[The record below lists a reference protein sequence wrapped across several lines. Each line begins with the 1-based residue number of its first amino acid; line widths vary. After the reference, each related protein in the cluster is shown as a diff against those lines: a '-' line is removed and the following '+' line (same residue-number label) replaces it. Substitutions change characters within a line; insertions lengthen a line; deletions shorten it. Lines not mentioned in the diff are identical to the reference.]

1 MAVYRSIAKWSAI
14 VVVAF
19 LTLGCDDAQPPASAA
34 TPPEVETLLLVPEP
48 VTLTRDLQGRTVAPE
63 IAEIRPQ
70 VNGIVEKKLFTEGA
84 LVKAGQPLFLL
95 QKEVYQSAL
104 DQAQAN
110 LQQAKAAREAARLQY
125 QRAQQLIT
133 KNYISKQD
141 YDNLRATLQQADSSV
156 SANEAAVEAA
166 QINLRY
172 TTITSPIDG
181 QAGRSTITV
190 GALLTANQDD
200 ALVTVRRLD
209 PMYVDMTQSSDD
221 FLALRRAVD
230 DGSVEPVNIITHLL
244 LQDGTQYEYVGKL
257 QFADVAVDESTGA
270 VSLRAAYPNPKRYL
284 LPGMFVRTRVEIG
297 RREQGILVP
306 QQAVQRTAAGEPV
319 VMVVDEDN
327 KVRSVS
333 LVLNRTIG
341 NNWLVDKGLKG
352 GERLITGGP
361 SGLREGSEVR
371 ISALS
376 EQGGS

>member
-1 MAVYRSIAKWSAI
+1 MAFYRTILGWGCT
-14 VVVAF
+14 VAAAF
-19 LTLGCDDAQPPASAA
+19 FVLGCDEAQTTPPAA
-34 TPPEVETLLLVPEP
+34 PPEVETLVVIPEP

-63 IAEIRPQ
+63 IAPIRPQ
-70 VNGIVEKKLFTEGA
+70 VNGIVEKKLFTEGDI
-84 LVKAGQPLFLL
+84 VKAGQPLFLL

-104 DQAQAN
+104 DQAEADLKQA
-110 LQQAKAAREAARLQY
+110 QAARMAARMQY
-125 QRAQQLIT
+125 QRAQKLIA

-141 YDNLRATLQQADSSV
+141 YDNLKAALQQADASV
-156 SANEAAVEAA
+156 AANRATVEAA
-166 QINLRY
+166 RINLRY

-181 QAGRSTITV
+181 QIGRSNITV
-190 GALLTANQDD
+190 GALLSANQEE

-209 PMYVDMTQSSDD
+209 PMYVDMTQSGDD

-230 DGSVEPVNIITHLL
+230 DGSMESVNIITHLL

-270 VSLRAAYPNPKRYL
+270 VSLRAAYPNPERYL

-319 VMVVDEDN
+319 VMVVDDDN
-327 KVRSVS
+327 KVRSVA
-333 LVLNRTIG
+333 LVLNRSVG
-341 NNWLVDKGLKG
+341 NAWLVDKGLTG
-352 GERLITGGP
+352 GERLIIGAP

-371 ISALS
+371 VSSLS
-376 EQGGS
+376 ERGGS

>member
-1 MAVYRSIAKWSAI
+1 MSVFWCIARGWLMAGI
-14 VVVAF
+14 AF
-19 LTLGCDDAQPPASAA
+19 LTLGCDDTQAPASAA
-34 TPPEVETLLLVPEP
+34 APPEVETLLLVPEP

-84 LVKAGQPLFLL
+84 MVKAGQPLFLL

-110 LQQAKAAREAARLQY
+110 LQQAQAAREAARLQY
-125 QRAQQLIT
+125 QRAQQLIS

-141 YDNLRATLQQADSSV
+141 YDNLRATLQQADSNV
-156 SANEAAVEAA
+156 AANEAAVDAA

-181 QAGRSTITV
+181 QIGRSGITV
-190 GALLTANQDD
+190 GALLTANQDE

-230 DGSVEPVNIITHLL
+230 NGSVEPVNIITYLL

-270 VSLRAAYPNPKRYL
+270 VSLRAAYPNPERYL

-319 VMVVDEDN
+319 VMVVDDDN

-333 LVLNRTIG
+333 LVLNRTVG
-341 NNWLVDKGLKG
+341 NSWLVDKGLKG

-371 ISALS
+371 ISDLS
-376 EQGGS
+376 GRGGS

>member
-1 MAVYRSIAKWSAI
+1 MAVYRRIVRWSWVAAI
-14 VVVAF
+14 GLCV
-19 LTLGCDDAQPPASAA
+19 LGCDDTPQAPSAL
-34 TPPEVETLLLVPEP
+34 PPEVETLVLVPEP
-48 VTLTRDLQGRTVAPE
+48 ITLTRDLQGRTVAPE
-63 IAEIRPQ
+63 IAQIRPQ

-104 DQAQAN
+104 DQAEADLKQA
-110 LQQAKAAREAARLQY
+110 QAARQAARLQY
-125 QRAQQLIT
+125 QRAQQLIG

-141 YDNLRATLQQADSSV
+141 YDNLRAALQQADSSV
-156 SANEAAVEAA
+156 AANEAAVEAA
-166 QINLRY
+166 RINLRY

-181 QAGRSTITV
+181 QIGRSSITV
-190 GALLTANQDD
+190 GALLTANQET

-209 PMYVDMTQSSDD
+209 PMYVDMTQSGDD

-230 DGSVEPVNIITHLL
+230 DGRMEPVNIITHLL

-270 VSLRAAYPNPKRYL
+270 VSLRAAYPNPERYL

-297 RREQGILVP
+297 RREKGILIP
-306 QQAVQRTAAGEPV
+306 QQAVQRTATGEPV
-319 VMVVDEDN
+319 VMVVDDNN

-333 LVLNRTIG
+333 LVLNRSVG
-341 NNWLVDKGLKG
+341 NAWLVDKGLSG
-352 GERLITGGP
+352 GEKLIVSGP

-371 ISALS
+371 VSALS
-376 EQGGS
+376 SQGGS

>member
-1 MAVYRSIAKWSAI
+1 MAFYRTILGWGCT
-14 VVVAF
+14 VAAAF
-19 LTLGCDDAQPPASAA
+19 FVLGCDEAQTTPPAA
-34 TPPEVETLLLVPEP
+34 PPEVETLVVIPEP

-63 IAEIRPQ
+63 IAPIRPQ
-70 VNGIVEKKLFTEGA
+70 VNGIVEKKLFSEGA
-84 LVKAGQPLFLL
+84 IVKAGQPLFLL

-104 DQAQAN
+104 DQAEADLKQA
-110 LQQAKAAREAARLQY
+110 QAARMAARLQY
-125 QRAQQLIT
+125 QRAQKLIA

-141 YDNLRATLQQADSSV
+141 YDNLKAALQQADASV
-156 SANEAAVEAA
+156 AATSAAVEAA
-166 QINLRY
+166 RINLRY

-181 QAGRSTITV
+181 QIGRSNITV
-190 GALLTANQDD
+190 GALLSANQEE

-209 PMYVDMTQSSDD
+209 PMYVDMTQSGDD

-230 DGSVEPVNIITHLL
+230 DGSMESVNIITHLL

-270 VSLRAAYPNPKRYL
+270 VSLRAAYPNPERYL

-319 VMVVDEDN
+319 VMVVDDDN
-327 KVRSVS
+327 KVRSVA
-333 LVLNRTIG
+333 LVLNRSVG
-341 NNWLVDKGLKG
+341 NAWLVDKGLTG
-352 GERLITGGP
+352 GERLIIGAP

-371 ISALS
+371 VSSLS
-376 EQGGS
+376 ERGGS

>member
-1 MAVYRSIAKWSAI
+1 MAFYRTILGWGCT
-14 VVVAF
+14 VAAAF
-19 LTLGCDDAQPPASAA
+19 FVLGCDEAQTTPPAA
-34 TPPEVETLLLVPEP
+34 PPEVETLVMIPEP

-63 IAEIRPQ
+63 IAPIRPQ

-84 LVKAGQPLFLL
+84 IVKAGQPLFLL

-104 DQAQAN
+104 DQAEADLKQA
-110 LQQAKAAREAARLQY
+110 QAARMAARLQY
-125 QRAQQLIT
+125 QRAQKLIA

-141 YDNLRATLQQADSSV
+141 YDNLKAALQQADASV
-156 SANEAAVEAA
+156 AATSAAVEAA
-166 QINLRY
+166 RINLRY

-181 QAGRSTITV
+181 QIGRSNITV
-190 GALLTANQDD
+190 GALLSANQEE

-209 PMYVDMTQSSDD
+209 PMYVDMTQSGDD

-230 DGSVEPVNIITHLL
+230 DGSMESVNIITHLL

-270 VSLRAAYPNPKRYL
+270 VSLRAAYPNPERYL

-319 VMVVDEDN
+319 VMVVDDDN
-327 KVRSVS
+327 KVRSVA
-333 LVLNRTIG
+333 LVLNRSVG
-341 NNWLVDKGLKG
+341 NAWLVDKGLTG
-352 GERLITGGP
+352 GERLIIGAP

-371 ISALS
+371 VSSLS
-376 EQGGS
+376 ERGGS